1 MTKRVAVIG
10 GGIAGMEAAGL
21 LASRGYKTILIEKEK
36 DLGGNVAKWDRLFPT
51 KTPAIDV
58 VNKIKLGLSPAVK
71 IITNNTVK
79 RLITNNKELALLLAD
94 DSLIKADAV
103 LVSTGFQTFDARRK
117 EEYGYGIYDNVITS
131 VDLEQMFAKKKVLCK
146 NGKSP
151 KRIAFIHCV
160 GSRDEKVNN
169 RYCSRVCCITA
180 VKQAIEMK
188 EIYPTADVYCFY
200 MDLRMFG
207 RYYED
212 FYHDAQ
218 LKYGVNFIRGRL
230 SEAGE
235 THDNKIVLKAEDTL
249 IGKPLKVTVDM
260 LVLMTGMESPDST
273 KKLIENLKLEE
284 GNDRFIVPADSY
296 IHNNCTHQKGIFVAG
311 TCTAPK
317 NIPETLADAR
327 SAVAAIEDYLFSFST
342 E

>member
-1 MTKRVAVIG
+1 MIKRVAVIG

-21 LASRGYKTILIEKEK
+21 LASRGYDVLLVEKEQ
-36 DLGGNVAKWDRLFPT
+36 DLGGNVAKWDRLFPS
-51 KTPAIDV
+51 KTPASDI
-58 VNKIKLGLSPAVK
+58 VNKIKLGLSPSIKVL
-71 IITNNTVK
+71 TNRTVT
-79 RLITNNKELALLLAD
+79 RMIRNNDNFALLLSD
-94 DSLIKADAV
+94 ETLEKVDAI
-103 LVSTGFQTFDARRK
+103 LVTTGFQVFDALRK

-131 VDLEQMFAKKKVLCK
+131 VDLERMFASKKVLCK
-146 NGKSP
+146 NGKEP
-151 KRIAFIHCV
+151 KCVAFIHCV

-169 RYCSRVCCITA
+169 HYCSRVCCITA

-188 EIYPTADVYCFY
+188 ELYPTADVYCFY

-218 LKYGVNFIRGRL
+218 AKYSVSFVRGRL

-260 LVLMTGMESPDST
+260 LVLMTGMESPDT
-273 KKLIENLKLEE
+273 TENLSACLELE
-284 GNDRFIVPADSY
+284 QGNDRFITPADPY
-296 IHNNCTHQKGIFVAG
+296 IHNNCTHRRGIFVAG
-311 TCTAPK
+311 ACTAPK

-327 SAVAAIEDYLFSFST
+327 SAVVAIEDYLFT
-342 E
+342 YTD

>member
-21 LASRGYKTILIEKEK
+21 LSSRGYDVLLIEKEQ

-51 KTPAIDV
+51 KTPAVDV
-58 VNKIKLGLSPAVK
+58 INKLKLGLSPQIK
-71 IITNNTVK
+71 ILTNKSVK
-79 RLITNNKELALLLAD
+79 RLINSDNSMALLLSD
-94 DSLIKADAV
+94 ESLEKVDAV
-103 LVSTGFQTFDARRK
+103 LLTTGFKTFDGRRK

-131 VDLEQMFAKKKVLCK
+131 VDLEQMFATKKILCK
-146 NGKSP
+146 NGNEP

-160 GSRDEKVNN
+160 GSRDEKVDN
-169 RYCSRVCCITA
+169 RYCSKVCCITA

-188 EIYPTADVYCFY
+188 ELYPTAEVYCFY

-218 LKYGVNFIRGRL
+218 SKYGVTFIRGRL
-230 SEAGE
+230 SEAAE
-235 THDNKIVLKAEDTL
+235 DHNRNIVLKTEDTL
-249 IGKPLKVTVDM
+249 MGKPLKLTVDM
-260 LVLMTGMESPDST
+260 LVLMVGMEAQDGT
-273 KKLIENLKLEE
+273 KDLAGQMKVEQ
-284 GNDRFIVPADSY
+284 GSDRFFVPADSY
-296 IHNNCTHQKGIFVAG
+296 IYNNNTHQRGIFVAG
-311 TCTAPK
+311 ACTAPK

-327 SAVAAIEDYLFSFST
+327 SAVAAIEDYLSAYSN
-342 E
+342 

>member
-1 MTKRVAVIG
+1 MTKRVAIIG
-10 GGIAGMEAAGL
+10 GGIAGMEAASL
-21 LASRGYKTILIEKEK
+21 LTSRGYDTVLIEKEQ

-51 KTPAIDV
+51 KTPANDV
-58 VNKIKLGLSPAVK
+58 VNKIKLGLSPQIK
-71 IITNNTVK
+71 IRTNCTVS
-79 RLITNNKELALLLAD
+79 RVIANDRNMALLLSD
-94 DSLIKADAV
+94 ESLEKVDAV
-103 LVSTGFQTFDARRK
+103 LVTTGFNTFDARLK
-117 EEYGYGIYDNVITS
+117 QEYGYGIYDNVITS
-131 VDLEQMFAKKKVLCK
+131 VDLERMFAQRKVLCK
-146 NGKSP
+146 NGKEP

-218 LKYGVNFIRGRL
+218 AKYGVTFVRGRL
-230 SEAGE
+230 SEASE
-235 THDNKIVLKAEDTL
+235 DHENHIVIKAEDTL

-260 LVLMTGMESPDST
+260 LVLMVGMESPETT
-273 KKLIENLKLEE
+273 KTLSECMGLEL
-284 GNDRFIVPADSY
+284 GNDRFILPADSY
-296 IHNNCTHQKGIFVAG
+296 THNNCTHQRGVFVAG
-311 TCTAPK
+311 ACTAPK

-327 SAVAAIEDYLFSFST
+327 SAVAAIEDYLASYSN
-342 E
+342 